1 MKKNALFR
9 LVFLLTAMMCA
20 LGASA
25 DQAYACYTP
34 TNMTLTFYYD
44 TQRSSR
50 SGTTYDLN
58 TGSNIPG
65 WYIDSAY
72 ASVTS
77 VVFDPSF
84 ANARPYSTYC
94 WFQMMTNLTSITGMK
109 EYLNTSSVTNML
121 NMFNGCSG
129 LTSLDVSGF
138 NTAQVTSMS
147 GMFRDCFGLTN
158 LDLSG
163 FNTDKVINMG
173 GMFYGCSGL
182 TSLDV
187 SGFNTAKV
195 TNMTYMFYNC
205 SGLTTIYAGIGWSTD
220 AVTYS
225 DRMFY
230 NCTSL
235 VGGQGTA
242 YDANH
247 TDKTYAHIDSGP
259 SNPGYFTEGYEAYAC
274 YTPMN
279 TTLMFY
285 YDTQRI
291 SRSGTTYDL
300 NTVYPSWYTDGTYA
314 SVTSVVFDPSFANAR
329 PKTTEGWFHKMS
341 NMKSITGMKEY
352 LNTSAVTNMSLM
364 FYGCSGLTSL
374 DLSGFNTD
382 KVEYMGSMFSGCSG
396 LTNLDVSGFN
406 TAQVKYMSGM
416 FRDCSGLT
424 SLDLSN
430 FDTSSVTS
438 MSSMFS
444 GCRSLTNLD
453 VSGFNT
459 AQVTEMDFMFSGC
472 SGLTTIYA
480 SSGWSTDA
488 VASSDYMF
496 TMCTSLV
503 GGQGTTF
510 NANHTDKAYAR
521 IDGGLSNPGYF
532 TDKNDDQW
540 SAGDVNG
547 DKEISIAD
555 VNAVINMILTGNL
568 EAAGDVDGDGE
579 VTISDANYVI
589 NIILSN

>member
-138 NTAQVTSMS
+138 NTA
-147 GMFRDCFGLTN
+147 
-158 LDLSG
+158 
-163 FNTDKVINMG
+163 
-173 GMFYGCSGL
+173 
-182 TSLDV
+182 
-187 SGFNTAKV
+187 KV

-314 SVTSVVFDPSFANAR
+314 SVTNVVFDPSFANAR

-382 KVEYMGSMFSGCSG
+382 KVEYMGSMFSGCSGLTNLDVSGFNTAQVKYMESLFNGCSG

-510 NANHTDKAYAR
+510 NTNHTDKAVAR